1 MHNDLSL
8 HCTDFFL
15 ERRNR
20 SYYLHCLEEVDL
32 QMRSRWGRGGGG
44 EPLANHHHHDLIE
57 TSFGGHDLQ
66 TMEIIRSV
74 SSFEKNPY
82 NVSSNLSLSRAHFM
96 FICFGRSWRS
106 WRSWRSFKCTDYAY
120 ITYIKSGKSHH
131 FVNGSIAHLQ
141 SINLRSERGG
151 FESRHRRC
159 KFESLHRRWCLFLGS
174 MHKNANSFF
183 INWGLWITLSPEQRL
198 GVKRHKLEI
207 VEDLDNDFPVQYGTE
222 LYRKIII
229 QVPLEV

>member
-1 MHNDLSL
+1 MYGLFSRKKKQIVLSPL
-8 HCTDFFL
+8 SGGSGPPNGGQD
-15 ERRNR
+15 
-20 SYYLHCLEEVDL
+20 EVVVVVVSL
-32 QMRSRWGRGGGG
+32 WRTTTTTTSSR
-44 EPLANHHHHDLIE
+44 PP
-57 TSFGGHDLQ
+57 FGGHDLQ

-141 SINLRSERGG
+141 SIDLQSERGG
-151 FESRHRRC
+151 FESRCRRC
-159 KFESLHRRWCLFLGS
+159 HFLGS
-174 MHKNANSFF
+174 YAQKYKFLF
-183 INWGLWITLSPEQRL
+183 IN
-198 GVKRHKLEI
+198 
-207 VEDLDNDFPVQYGTE
+207 
-222 LYRKIII
+222 
-229 QVPLEV
+229 